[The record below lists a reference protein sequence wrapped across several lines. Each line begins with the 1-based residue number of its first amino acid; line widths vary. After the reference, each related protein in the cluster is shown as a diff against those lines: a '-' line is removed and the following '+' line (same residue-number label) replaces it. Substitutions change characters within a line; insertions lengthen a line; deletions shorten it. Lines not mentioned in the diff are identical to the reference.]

1 MIKKL
6 RKNKHVQRFG
16 LSNNK
21 KALGFTLI
29 ELLLS
34 VTLLAVSIG
43 ISSDIIITLVRTFA
57 RTQISNDV
65 EQTVN
70 FVFLK
75 MQNDLKK
82 SVGLARTSGATET
95 LVLTQKSGTLIT
107 YTFVHPTASTPNAVF
122 RRNGADLIDTAPVT
136 GGVNI
141 SCPGSNCFEIVNNK
155 PATIEINMSFSSANA
170 PAGSIFNTTVSIQ
183 DTFVVRGSY

>member
-1 MIKKL
+1 MKKKL
-6 RKNKHVQRFG
+6 RKNSHIHIID

-21 KALGFTLI
+21 KVLGFTLI

-75 MQNDLKK
+75 MQNDLKN
-82 SVGLARTSGATET
+82 SVGVKRTAVGTTET
-95 LVLTQKSGTLIT
+95 LVLTPKSGSSIT
-107 YTFVHPTASTPNAVF
+107 YTFTASTPNAVF
-122 RRNGADLIDTAPVT
+122 QRNGADLIDTTPVT

-141 SCPGSNCFEIVNNK
+141 NCTTGNCFEIVNNK
-155 PATIEINMSFSSANA
+155 PVTIKINMSFSSANA
-170 PAGSIFNTTVSIQ
+170 PTGSIFNTTVSIQ
-183 DTFVVRGSY
+183 DTFVVRGAY